1 MSDAT
6 IADLRALLEEERTR
20 LEQRLADLGEG
31 LDGAP
36 DGSLAFERNFADSS
50 QVTAERAEVEAVVG
64 SLKESLAEVCH
75 ALEKFDAGT
84 FGSCE
89 TCGDEIPPARLEA
102 KPDARYCIQHATR
115 R

>member
-6 IADLRALLEEERTR
+6 LADIRATLEEERDR
-20 LEQRLADLGEG
+20 LQLRLGDLGEG

-50 QVTAERAEVEAVVG
+50 AVTAERAEVEAVVG
-64 SLKESLAEVCH
+64 SLKESLAEVHH
-75 ALEKFDAGT
+75 ALAKFEDGT
-84 FGSCE
+84 YGACE
-89 TCGDEIPPARLEA
+89 VCGEAIPPARLEA
-102 KPDARYCIQHATR
+102 KPDARYCIEHASR

>member
-6 IADLRALLEEERTR
+6 LADIRALLEEERDR
-20 LEQRLADLGEG
+20 LEQRLADLGGG

-50 QVTAERAEVEAVVG
+50 AVTAERGEVEAVVG
-64 SLKESLAEVCH
+64 SLKDSLAEVCH
-75 ALEKFDAGT
+75 ALEKLDNGT
-84 FGSCE
+84 FGACE
-89 TCGDEIPPARLEA
+89 TCGAQIAPARLEA
-102 KPDARYCIQHATR
+102 KPDARYCIEHATR